1 MNPELSGMITL
12 PVILAA
18 HKKRRDD
25 NLRSELLASAGSMP
39 PHDGT
44 RLIRDPCAL
53 LDSTYP
59 PSQHGLW
66 EDKLCEDCSKVDFNQ
81 ITTQEMERQ
90 DIGML
95 AMIWRNTLCPF
106 CRIVKAAFREH
117 IDGSAYWYETLCF
130 NGLDHRFF
138 LDSRVS
144 RRRDD
149 NKDDQYA
156 HQIVI
161 SCIARTRDSDVSG
174 IVTAVNNRQISFLDV
189 VPDRCT
195 SLLIPRYSRR
205 TVGTY
210 CDMELLR
217 TWQENCLQ
225 QHDHSTQVEAFPER
239 LFAESRVR
247 GIDVESL
254 RLTALS
260 PQDHY
265 CSLSY
270 VCGDITQ
277 TALGARYRKADDTY
291 VSFDA
296 LPQVLKDALW
306 VTRKLGYRFLWYVS
320 ANVHA
325 ESTPAILDA
334 FLKKGVRHA
343 DSSRC

>member
-1 MNPELSGMITL
+1 MITL
-12 PVILAA
+12 PAILAA

-81 ITTQEMERQ
+81 IPTQEMERQ

-291 VSFDA
+291 ISFDA

-325 ESTPAILDA
+325 ESTPAISDA
-334 FLKKGVRHA
+334 FSKKGVRHA

>member
-1 MNPELSGMITL
+1 MTLELSGLITL
-12 PVILAA
+12 PAILAA
-18 HKKRRDD
+18 HTKRRDD
-25 NLRSELLASAGSMP
+25 NLRTELLASAGSMP

-59 PSQHGLW
+59 LSHQVLS
-66 EDKLCEDCSKVDFNQ
+66 EDKLCEDCCKVDFNQ
-81 ITTQEMERQ
+81 ITSQEMERQ

-95 AMIWRNTLCPF
+95 AMIWRNSLCLF

-117 IDGSAYWYETLCF
+117 IDGNAYWYETLCF
-130 NGLDHRFF
+130 NDLDHRFF
-138 LDSRVS
+138 LSSRVS
-144 RRRDD
+144 RRKDD
-149 NKDDQYA
+149 NKYDQCA

-161 SCIARTRDSDVSG
+161 SCIARTRDSDLSG
-174 IVTAVNNRQISFLDV
+174 ITTAVNNRQISFLDV
-189 VPDRCT
+189 VPDRCK
-195 SLLIPRYSRR
+195 SLLTPRYSRR

-225 QHDHSTQVEAFPER
+225 QHDHSTQIEAPPER

-247 GIDVESL
+247 GIDVDSL

-260 PQDHY
+260 PKDEY

-320 ANVHA
+320 ANVRA
-325 ESTPAILDA
+325 ELTPAMLDA
-334 FLKKGVRHA
+334 FVKKGMRHA
-343 DSSRC
+343 DDSRC

>member
-1 MNPELSGMITL
+1 MITL

-130 NGLDHRFF
+130 NGLNHRCF

>member
-66 EDKLCEDCSKVDFNQ
+66 EDKLCEGCSKVDFNQ

-130 NGLDHRFF
+130 NGLEMITKMI
-138 LDSRVS
+138 
-144 RRRDD
+144 
-149 NKDDQYA
+149 NM
-156 HQIVI
+156 
-161 SCIARTRDSDVSG
+161 
-174 IVTAVNNRQISFLDV
+174 
-189 VPDRCT
+189 
-195 SLLIPRYSRR
+195 LIRS
-205 TVGTY
+205 
-210 CDMELLR
+210 
-217 TWQENCLQ
+217 
-225 QHDHSTQVEAFPER
+225 S
-239 LFAESRVR
+239 
-247 GIDVESL
+247 
-254 RLTALS
+254 S
-260 PQDHY
+260 P
-265 CSLSY
+265 
-270 VCGDITQ
+270 
-277 TALGARYRKADDTY
+277 A
-291 VSFDA
+291 
-296 LPQVLKDALW
+296 
-306 VTRKLGYRFLWYVS
+306 
-320 ANVHA
+320 
-325 ESTPAILDA
+325 
-334 FLKKGVRHA
+334 
-343 DSSRC
+343 

>member
-1 MNPELSGMITL
+1 MALELSGLITL

-18 HKKRRDD
+18 HKKRRDE
-25 NLRSELLASAGSMP
+25 NLRIELLASAGSMP

-44 RLIRDPCAL
+44 RLIRDPCEL

-59 PSQHGLW
+59 PSHQESS
-66 EDKLCEDCSKVDFNQ
+66 EDKLCEDCSKVDFSQ
-81 ITTQEMERQ
+81 ITSQEMEHQ

-95 AMIWRNTLCPF
+95 AMIWRNSLCPF

-117 IDGSAYWYETLCF
+117 IDGDAYWYETLCF
-130 NGLDHRFF
+130 NDLNHRFF
-138 LDSRVS
+138 LGSRVS

-161 SCIARTRDSDVSG
+161 SCIARTRDSDSSG
-174 IVTAVNNRQISFLDV
+174 IVTAVNERQISYLDV
-189 VPDRCT
+189 VPNRCT
-195 SLLIPRYSRR
+195 SLLTSRYSRR

-225 QHDHSTQVEAFPER
+225 QHDHSTQIEAPPER
-239 LFAESRVR
+239 LFTESRVR
-247 GIDVESL
+247 GIDVDSL
-254 RLTALS
+254 KITTLS
-260 PQDHY
+260 SLDQY

-306 VTRKLGYRFLWYVS
+306 VTRELGYRFLWYVS
-320 ANVHA
+320 VNVRA
-325 ESTPAILDA
+325 ELTPAMLVA
-334 FLKKGVRHA
+334 FVKKVLRHA
-343 DSSRC
+343 NSSRC